1 METPATCPALI
12 GAPVLLLVA
21 EPWDFTSAYGRGRL
35 QGHIRNIHDFGPV
48 GGQEL
53 VIAVAPFMAEGR
65 AIDSLLATPLHPGS
79 GNMVQC
85 LLDRLPCAVRAVNTA
100 GGPFRLAAAIRRLGP
115 GRPSSAAC

>member
-1 METPATCPALI
+1 VETPATCSALL

-35 QGHIRNIHDFGPV
+35 QGHISNICDFGPV

-53 VIAVAPFMAEGR
+53 VIAVALFVFEGR
-65 AIDSLLATPLHPGS
+65 AIKSLLATPLHRGS
-79 GNMVQC
+79 EDLVQC
-85 LLDRLPCAVRAVNTA
+85 LLDRRPCAVRVVDAA

-115 GRPSSAAC
+115 GRAVAGA

>member
-1 METPATCPALI
+1 VETPATCSALL

-21 EPWDFTSAYGRGRL
+21 EPWDYTSAYGRGRL
-35 QGHIRNIHDFGPV
+35 QGHISNIRDFGPV

-53 VIAVAPFMAEGR
+53 VITVAPFMAEGR

-79 GNMVQC
+79 GNMVQY
-85 LLDRLPCAVRAVNTA
+85 LLERLPCAVRAVDTA

-115 GRPSSAAC
+115 GRPSSAPG